1 MPSSSAPHVR
11 AGSRE
16 VRARVLLALVVLAL
30 MVTVVS
36 SVAVVIAPAPVAR
49 ASSAATEQDAVLP
62 VLACAD
68 VPAAELSGV
77 EVVLTAAT
85 EVEREDHAYCQ
96 VQGYLS
102 PQTDFEVLL
111 PLTTWTGRYLQQG
124 CGGFCGSAGTSLVD
138 PSRTSGHQGPWQPL
152 LDGEVVVAGSNAGHD
167 GAGALDA
174 LWGAEDPRLRVE
186 FGYASEHRVS
196 VAVKELI
203 RAFYGRGPDSSY
215 FDGVSNGGR
224 QALVLAQRYPTDF
237 DGILAGAPA
246 NNWAALAGLAQ
257 AWMVRANLDAE
268 GRQVLTSEKLPA
280 LHAAVLR
287 ECADPRGVIPDPRTC
302 TFDPASIQCPE
313 TGDRPDCLTAA
324 QVDVVRALYRGA
336 TDADGRNLFDGGQ
349 PYGSELAWNTWL
361 VQPATDP
368 DAPAGTFAAQLA
380 LGYWENLAFWEPPED
395 FTLADVSFDAATHER
410 LQELGGLYDATDPD
424 LREFRD
430 SGGKLIIYHGWAD
443 EAISP
448 FATLD
453 YHRAV
458 AETAGGFAAS
468 QAFSR
473 LYMIPG
479 LYHCPCGQPT
489 TGDPASAPQFMDEL
503 TAWVEQDRTPGA
515 KEIAVTSA
523 TTATPPASITVQPF
537 DPTLPEP
544 QNAGLNSGYD
554 YIGEETAYQS
564 DDQLWCDQ
572 RGRELV
578 CGPERPTGQ

>member
-11 AGSRE
+11 AGSRG
-16 VRARVLLALVVLAL
+16 VRARVLLALVVPAV
-30 MVTVVS
+30 MITVVS

-68 VPAAELSGV
+68 VPAAELSGL

-85 EVEREDHAYCQ
+85 EVEREGHAYCQ

-544 QNAGLNSGYD
+544 RNAGLNSGYD
-554 YIGEETAYQS
+554 YIGEETAYQP